1 VVEAAQAVR
10 RVLDRAGAASLCK
23 TSGKR
28 GLHVVIPLGA
38 AYDHDHARQFAE
50 LIATLVHRHLPDT
63 TSLERSPARRKR
75 RVYLDYLQNRRGQTL
90 AAPYCVRPA
99 PGATVSTPLKWAEVG
114 RRLDPTRFTIKTL
127 ARRLDRVGDLWGP
140 VLGSGVDLASC
151 LSRMARDADR

>member
-1 VVEAAQAVR
+1 VIEAAQEVR

-28 GLHVVIPLGA
+28 GLHVVVPLGA
-38 AYDHDHARQFAE
+38 AYDHDQARQFAE
-50 LIATLVHRHLPDT
+50 LIAALVHPVLPDT
-63 TSLERSPARRKR
+63 TSLERSPSRRKN

-127 ARRLDRVGDLWGP
+127 ARRLDRDGDLWAA
-140 VLGSGVDLASC
+140 VLGPGVDLATC
-151 LSRMARDADR
+151 LTRLARDADR